1 VSRVT
6 KALREWWAAPPR
18 PRGWGQVVTVRHAFY
33 GPIRLFRWDEGIS
46 QHLFDGQTVW
56 EPEVVEIFAREW
68 VAGRNAIDAGANLGL
83 HSIALA
89 KLAAR
94 GAKVYAIEPHP
105 EVFPLTRAN
114 CRRFAAVTC
123 IKAAASDRLRTVSM
137 PRLRRGGNAAIAT
150 VSDAAAAGC
159 HAVRAV
165 TIDSLGLTN
174 VGFIKIDTEG
184 HELACLRGA
193 AETIRRDRPT
203 LLVEICG
210 GHDLQTAS
218 PKVAATIRAS
228 IAEIEALGY
237 AVEQVSSHD
246 YLCRPRA
253 ASA

>member
-1 VSRVT
+1 MSRLT
-6 KALREWWAAPPR
+6 KALREWWTAPPQ

-68 VAGRNAIDAGANLGL
+68 AAGRNAIDAGANLGL

-89 KLAAR
+89 KLAAP

-114 CRRFAAVTC
+114 CRRFAAVKC

-137 PRLRRGGNAAIAT
+137 PRLRRGGNAAIA
-150 VSDAAAAGC
+150 
-159 HAVRAV
+159 
-165 TIDSLGLTN
+165 
-174 VGFIKIDTEG
+174 
-184 HELACLRGA
+184 
-193 AETIRRDRPT
+193 
-203 LLVEICG
+203 
-210 GHDLQTAS
+210 
-218 PKVAATIRAS
+218 ATIRAS

-237 AVEQVSSHD
+237 AVEQVSPHD
-246 YLCRPRA
+246 YLCRPQA
-253 ASA
+253 